1 MSDRFY
7 IQGGQVFIGVIIYS
21 DQLQW
26 FLLDTPE
33 GQNVWVL
40 VVPWF
45 GSVRFGSLISRT
57 LDPTV
62 VQVRPL
68 GRTSDWTPPPE
79 QFEMVRFAF
88 RTGSNRRT
96 RKFNYQLLI

>member
-68 GRTSDWTPPPE
+68 GRTSDWTPPNGSKWSGSRSGP
-79 QFEMVRFAF
+79 VRTVEPA
-88 RTGSNRRT
+88 NLII
-96 RKFNYQLLI
+96 NY